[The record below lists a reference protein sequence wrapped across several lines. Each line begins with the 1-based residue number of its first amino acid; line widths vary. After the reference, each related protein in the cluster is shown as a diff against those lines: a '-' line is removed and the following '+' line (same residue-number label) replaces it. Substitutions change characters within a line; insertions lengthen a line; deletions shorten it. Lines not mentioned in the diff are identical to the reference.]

1 MNALLDVRDLRV
13 EFKLSGRRTAPLR
26 AVDDVSFDVLPGET
40 VGLVGESGSGK
51 STIGRAVLG
60 LVDPTAGQITF
71 DGARIDSA
79 GTAERRRLAREL
91 QVVFQDPYNSLD
103 PLRTIGH
110 TLAEPLTA
118 ARLADGADAR
128 RIVSSVIER
137 VGLPASVLDRKP
149 REFSGGQRQRIAI
162 ARALVV
168 NPRLIVCDE
177 AISALDLST
186 QAQVLNLLDDL
197 QDDLG
202 VAYLFIAHDLTV
214 VQHVS
219 DRVLV
224 LYRGQIMEAG
234 PAAEVCADP
243 QHPYSVALWTAAPV
257 HDPVAQRAKRAAA
270 RAVAASA
277 STSLRAETSH
287 GCAFA
292 SRCPHV
298 MDVCWTTRPA
308 PVEVGARKV
317 ACHLFGP
324 VMAQEVSDT
333 TCAV

>member
-1 MNALLDVRDLRV
+1 MNPLLGVRDLRV
-13 EFKLSGRRTAPLR
+13 EFKLPGRKAPPLR
-26 AVDDVSFDVLPGET
+26 AVDDVTFDVLPGET

-51 STIGRAVLG
+51 TTIGRAVLG
-60 LVDPTAGQITF
+60 LIDPTAGQITF

-79 GTAERRRLAREL
+79 GPAERRRLAREL
-91 QVVFQDPYNSLD
+91 QAVFQDPYNSLD

-110 TLAEPLTA
+110 TLAEPLNA
-118 ARLADGADAR
+118 AGIANGAEAR
-128 RIVSSVIER
+128 SIVSAVIER

-186 QAQVLNLLDDL
+186 QAQVLNLLADL

-219 DRVLV
+219 DRVIV

-234 PAAEVCADP
+234 PTAEVCANP
-243 QHPYSVALWTAAPV
+243 KHPYSVALWTAAPV
-257 HDPVAQRAKRAAA
+257 HDPVSQRAKRAEARTAA
-270 RAVAASA
+270 KSA
-277 STSLRAETSH
+277 STTMQTGASH

-292 SRCPHV
+292 ARCPHV
-298 MDVCWTTRPA
+298 MQMCWSTRPVA
-308 PVEVGARKV
+308 VEVGARKV

-324 VMAQEVSDT
+324 A
-333 TCAV
+333 AVATA